1 MSAPNP
7 FMEGISDAVG
17 FVGGALA
24 GYWAG
29 QWLGLNIF
37 SAGYDNAS
45 IGGILLVGLGGG
57 MQVCTWPV
65 IGAANKKP
73 KIATPHHELLDHSH
87 SASGPACAALAL
99 VARTPRRPG
108 PGGSRW

>member
-1 MSAPNP
+1 MSTPNP
-7 FMEGISDAVG
+7 FIEGISDAVG

-29 QWLGLNIF
+29 KWLGLDIF

-57 MQVCTWPV
+57 GGLHLARFWRAKQNAKDTD
-65 IGAANKKP
+65 
-73 KIATPHHELLDHSH
+73 TPS
-87 SASGPACAALAL
+87 
-99 VARTPRRPG
+99 
-108 PGGSRW
+108 